1 MSKQIKQMEMD
12 ALKETF
18 GDVRDMVVLSA
29 SKLDCQSDHAIRSV
43 LRKKNIR
50 LKIVK
55 NSLARRVFDDLGIKT
70 DGFWEGP
77 TALAWGS
84 SSLADLSKEL
94 HALGKKYEKQ
104 IKFKAALAEG
114 QPVTF
119 QAALRM
125 PTRAEAAGRIV
136 SLAMSPASRLIS
148 QILGPAAQIAGQIK
162 SIAGKVTADAGAE
175 PAGTAPPG

>member
-12 ALKETF
+12 SLREAIQ
-18 GDVRDMVVLSA
+18 DVSDMVVMSA
-29 SKLDCQSDHAIRSV
+29 TKLDCQADRAVRAT

-50 LKIVK
+50 LKTVK
-55 NSLARRVFDDLGIKT
+55 NSLAKRVFDELGVKT
-70 DGFWEGP
+70 DGLWEGS

-94 HALGKKYEKQ
+94 EALGKKYEKQ
-104 IKFKAALAEG
+104 IRFKGAISER

-119 QAALRM
+119 QAALKM

-136 SLAMSPASRLIS
+136 SLTLSPASRLVS
-148 QILGPAAQIAGQIK
+148 QILTPARNIASLVKTLAKG
-162 SIAGKVTADAGAE
+162 SSGAE
-175 PAGTAPPG
+175 SRESGTDSV